1 VNIADP
7 LPPNSIIAIAI
18 AIASAIDEASDGGG
32 GAVVALDPPRPT
44 P

>member
-7 LPPNSIIAIAI
+7 LPPNSIIAIA
-18 AIASAIDEASDGGG
+18 SAIDEASEGSG